1 VAVTGAT
8 NATPIVLT
16 VVAHPFV
23 TGDAISGKNIGGNT
37 AANVT
42 AYAQV
47 VDANHIAMFSDTA
60 FQNGVAGNGAFTSG
74 GTAQAPRTLSA
85 APNDKS
91 NGQMVARIIAAP
103 VPGQAGTL
111 FFGIAGLGAVAMNQ
125 MTFANV
131 LRAINAPGAT
141 GILDMVIVEESADVL
156 HITDYAVDSAVTTE
170 GMIISYWVR

>member
-1 VAVTGAT
+1 
-8 NATPIVLT
+8 
-16 VVAHPFV
+16 
-23 TGDAISGKNIGGNT
+23 
-37 AANVT
+37 
-42 AYAQV
+42 
-47 VDANHIAMFSDTA
+47 
-60 FQNGVAGNGAFTSG
+60 
-74 GTAQAPRTLSA
+74 
-85 APNDKS
+85 
-91 NGQMVARIIAAP
+91 MVARIIAAP